1 MFLQIKTPTGYKD
14 LSTIQV
20 GDKVCAFDTEV
31 NIVEG
36 IDLWTAETNDY
47 ENQGDFIYY
56 LINGTYK
63 FYKNQ
68 SIYVNDVINHV
79 FMLQVGDIIYDEND
93 KDVVITSIEELT
105 DETQFYRLTISGDHT
120 YIVDN
125 IILHN
130 ASRYWVGGGSSVNWN
145 ATGNT
150 NWAGS
155 SGGAGNQAVPTSTDD
170 VFFDTGSSNK
180 NATFTGLP
188 GPPAN
193 TILSFTKD
201 SGYTGT
207 ITRSA
212 VLTVAGNFT
221 DNTAGAWAGSSGL
234 TISAAS
240 TMTSG
245 GVTWGAPLT
254 LTGTNSKT
262 LVGNWIVTLLS
273 ISGGSTSLYSSG
285 DTLTATGG
293 LSMGFGLDGN
303 VDIILTGGTWSGA
316 FAFLCNS
323 LTIAGGTGSVA
334 ISTGTWMG
342 TTLNYTSGTV
352 THSGT
357 LNLGYNCK
365 LNTAGITWSNI
376 SINTVGANATLNS
389 LLTISG
395 TLTLPTNSVATT
407 FTGTYGFT
415 CGTLAGGFS
424 GANTLTLESGVTY
437 TVTSALNINTTRIGS
452 IQTITS
458 SSPTVKAILTLNPG
472 ATCNA
477 LANFTRID
485 ASAGKTISTFNGTV
499 TDCSN
504 VISFNDMPVSG
515 F

>member
-56 LINGTYK
+56 LINGVYK

-68 SIYVNDVINHV
+68 SIYVNDAVNHV

-105 DETQFYRLTISGDHT
+105 NESEWYRLTISGDHT

-155 SGGAGNQAVPTSTDD
+155 SGGAGNQSVPAATDD
-170 VFFDTGSSNK
+170 VFFDTTASS
-180 NATFTGLP
+180 ATISATI
-188 GPPAN
+188 
-193 TILSFTKD
+193 TILSFTK
-201 SGYTGT
+201 SVGYTGT
-207 ITRSA
+207 ITRNA

-254 LTGTNSKT
+254 LTGTNTKT
-262 LVGNWIVTLLS
+262 LVNNWYVTLLS
-273 ISGGSTSLYSSG
+273 ISGGSTSLYKSSTE
-285 DTLTATGG
+285 TLTATGG
-293 LSMGFGLDGN
+293 LSVGFGLDGSA
-303 VDIILTGGTWSGA
+303 DIILTGGTWSGG

-323 LTIAGGTGSVA
+323 LTIAGNVA
-334 ISTGTWMG
+334 ISTGTSIG
-342 TTLNYTSGTV
+342 TTLTYSSGTV
-352 THSGT
+352 THTGT
-357 LNLGYNCK
+357 LYIGYNCT

-376 SINTVGANATLNS
+376 TMSGAPTATITS
-389 LLTISG
+389 LLTITG
-395 TLTLPTNSVATT
+395 TLTLSSGSTCA
-407 FTGTYGFT
+407 FAGTAGFT
-415 CGTLAGGFS
+415 CSNLIGGASGLAQI
-424 GANTLTLESGVTY
+424 LTLQAGITY
-437 TVTSALNINTTRIGS
+437 TATSALTVNGTRIGLM
-452 IQTITS
+452 QTITS
-458 SSPTVKAILTLNPG
+458 SSGVGGTKAILTLNSG
-472 ATCNA
+472 ATCKV
-477 LANFTRID
+477 LSNFTRID

-504 VISFNDMPVSG
+504 VIRFNDMPVSG

>member
-1 MFLQIKTPTGYKD
+1 MYLQIKTPTGYKD

-20 GDKVCAFDTEV
+20 GDKVCAFDDAI
-31 NIVEG
+31 NKVEG

-56 LINGTYK
+56 LINNTYK

-79 FMLQVGDIIYDEND
+79 FMLQVGDIIYDEYD
-93 KDVVITSIEELT
+93 QDIVITSIEELT
-105 DETQFYRLTISGDHT
+105 NETEWYRLTISGDHT

-130 ASRYWVGGGSSVNWN
+130 ASRYWVGSGSSVNWN

-155 SGGAGNQAVPTSTDD
+155 SGGAGNQSVPTSADD
-170 VFFDTGSSNK
+170 VFFDSGSANK
-180 NATFTGLP
+180 NATFSGLP
-188 GPPAN
+188 GPPTN
-193 TILSFTKD
+193 TILSFRKD

-221 DNTAGAWAGSSGL
+221 DNRAGAWAGTSGL

-240 TMTSG
+240 SMTSDE
-245 GVTWGAPLT
+245 VIWGAPLT
-254 LTGTNSKT
+254 LTGTNDKT
-262 LVGNWIVTLLS
+262 IFGNWSVTLLT
-273 ISGGSTSLYSSG
+273 ISGGSTTLNKSAG
-285 DTLTATGG
+285 ETLTATGG

-303 VDIILTGGTWSGA
+303 ADIILTGGTWSGA

-323 LTIAGGTGSVA
+323 LTIAGNVA
-334 ISTGTWMG
+334 ISTGTSIG
-342 TTLNYTSGTV
+342 TSLIYSSGTV
-352 THSGT
+352 THTGT
-357 LNLGYNCK
+357 LTIGYSCT

-376 SINTVGANATLNS
+376 AINTVTTIATLNS

-395 TLTLPTNSVATT
+395 TLTLPTNSVNTT
-407 FTGTYGFT
+407 FTGTAGFT
-415 CGTLAGGFS
+415 CATLAGGFS
-424 GANTLTLESGVTY
+424 GANTLTLEGGVTY
-437 TVTSALNINTTRIGS
+437 TVTSALNVNTTRIAS

-458 SSPTVKAILTLNPG
+458 SSPTVKAILTLNSG

-499 TDCSN
+499 TGCSN

>member
-31 NIVEG
+31 NIVEA

-105 DETQFYRLTISGDHT
+105 NEEEWYRLTISGDRT
-120 YIVDN
+120 YILDG
-125 IILHN
+125 IIVHN

-155 SGGAGNQAVPTSTDD
+155 SGGAGNQSVPTSTDD
-170 VFFDTGSSNK
+170 VFFDTTASP
-180 NATFTGLP
+180 ATISATI
-188 GPPAN
+188 
-193 TILSFTKD
+193 TILSFTKT

-221 DNTAGAWAGSSGL
+221 DNTAGTWAGSSGL

-254 LTGTNSKT
+254 FTSSAIKTLSGNWSVTLFTCSTAAGVLNKTASEILTCTNGITMNVSLTGNSNIT
-262 LVGNWIVTLLS
+262 I
-273 ISGGSTSLYSSG
+273 
-285 DTLTATGG
+285 
-293 LSMGFGLDGN
+293 
-303 VDIILTGGTWSGA
+303 TGGTWTPSGSSA
-316 FAFLCNS
+316 NFITCNT
-323 LTIAGGTGSVA
+323 LTIGGSCIITNGA
-334 ISTGTWMG
+334 LGAA
-342 TTLNYTSGTV
+342 TLTYSSGTV
-352 THSGT
+352 THTGT
-357 LNLGYNCK
+357 LF
-365 LNTAGITWSNI
+365 LNASCTLATAGITWAALSLQSS
-376 SINTVGANATLNS
+376 SITC
-389 LLTISG
+389 TISSALYVTG
-395 TLTLPTNSVATT
+395 TLTASNTPTT
-407 FTGTYGFT
+407 FAGAAGFS
-415 CGTLAGGFS
+415 CGTLTSIAT
-424 GANTLTLESGVTY
+424 GASTINLADGVTY
-437 TVTSALNINTTRIGS
+437 TVRSALTCNTTRIGA
-452 IQTITS
+452 IQTIAS
-458 SSPTVKAILTLNPG
+458 SSATVKAILTLNPG
-472 ATCNA
+472 ATCNV
-477 LANFTRID
+477 LSNFTRID
-485 ASAGKTISTFNGTV
+485 ASAGRIIRSFNGTI
-499 TDCSN
+499 TDCLN
-504 VISFNDMPVSG
+504 IVQFNEIPTSG
-515 F
+515 R

>member
-56 LINGTYK
+56 LINGVYK

-93 KDVVITSIEELT
+93 KDVVVTSIEELT

-120 YIVDN
+120 YILDG
-125 IILHN
+125 IIVHN

-155 SGGAGNQAVPTSTDD
+155 SGGAGNQSVPTSIDA
-170 VFFDTGSSNK
+170 VFFDTTASP
-180 NATFTGLP
+180 ATISATI
-188 GPPAN
+188 
-193 TILSFTKD
+193 TILSFEKT

-212 VLTVAGNFT
+212 TLTVAGNFK
-221 DNTAGAWAGSSGL
+221 DNTAGFWAGSSGL

-240 TMTSG
+240 NMTSG
-245 GVTWGAPLT
+245 GQTWGAPLT
-254 LTGTNSKT
+254 FNSTTATIRTLFGNWSVT
-262 LVGNWIVTLLS
+262 LVSILGSAVTLNKD
-273 ISGGSTSLYSSG
+273 TTE
-285 DTLTATGG
+285 TLTATGG
-293 LSMGFGLDGN
+293 LTMSSNTLQTLGGTAD
-303 VDIILTGGTWSGA
+303 VILTGGTWSGVSG
-316 FAFLCNS
+316 FACNS
-323 LTIAGGTGSVA
+323 LTIAGNVA
-334 ISTGTWMG
+334 ISNGVTITT
-342 TTLNYTSGTV
+342 TTLTYSSGTV

-357 LNLGYNCK
+357 FNLSGNCT

-376 SINTVGANATLNS
+376 TMSGAPTATITS
-389 LLTISG
+389 LLTITG
-395 TLTLPTNSVATT
+395 TLTLSSGSTCA
-407 FTGTYGFT
+407 FAGTAGFT
-415 CGTLAGGFS
+415 CSNLIGGASGLAQI
-424 GANTLTLESGVTY
+424 LTLQAGITY
-437 TVTSALNINTTRIGS
+437 TATSALTVNGTRIGLM
-452 IQTITS
+452 QTITS
-458 SSPTVKAILTLNPG
+458 SSGVGGTKAILTLNSG
-472 ATCNA
+472 ATCNV
-477 LANFTRID
+477 LSNFTRID

-504 VISFNDMPVSG
+504 VIRFNDMPVSG

>member
-20 GDKVCAFDTEV
+20 GDKVCAFDDAI
-31 NIVEG
+31 NIVEA

-56 LINGTYK
+56 LINGVYK

-93 KDVVITSIEELT
+93 KDVVITSIKELT
-105 DETQFYRLTISGDHT
+105 DEEEWYRLTISGDHT

-150 NWAGS
+150 NWAAL
-155 SGGAGNQAVPTSTDD
+155 SGGAGNQSVPTSTDD

-193 TILSFTKD
+193 TILSFRKYPE
-201 SGYTGT
+201 YTGT

-212 VLTVAGNFT
+212 TLIVAGNFT
-221 DNTAGAWAGSSGL
+221 DNPASAWSGTTNGL

-240 TMTSG
+240 TMDSG
-245 GVTWGAPLT
+245 GQTWGAPLT
-254 LTGTNSKT
+254 FTTSATKT
-262 LVGNWIVTLLS
+262 LVGNWSVTLFTC
-273 ISGGSTSLYSSG
+273 SGVAGVLNKTTSE
-285 DTLTATGG
+285 TLTCTSGIAMSVSLTGDSG
-293 LSMGFGLDGN
+293 
-303 VDIILTGGTWSGA
+303 VILTGGTWTGGLS
-316 FAFLCNS
+316 FACAS
-323 LTIAGGTGSVA
+323 LTIAGNIAITNGTIGA
-334 ISTGTWMG
+334 
-342 TTLNYTSGTV
+342 TTLTYSSGTV
-352 THSGT
+352 THTGT
-357 LNLGYNCK
+357 LTCTTSCT

-376 SINTVGANATLNS
+376 TISGSGTRTITS
-389 LLTISG
+389 LLTITG
-395 TLTLPTNSVATT
+395 TLTLAAVT
-407 FTGTYGFT
+407 FSFAGTAGFT
-415 CGTLAGGFS
+415 CGTLTGGGS
-424 GANTLTLESGVTY
+424 GLAAIVTLVEGITY
-437 TVTSALNINTTRIGS
+437 TVTSALIINSTRIGL

-458 SSPTVKAILTLNPG
+458 SSGAGGTKAILTLNPG
-472 ATCNA
+472 ATCNV
-477 LANFTRID
+477 LSNFTRID

-499 TDCSN
+499 TDSSN
-504 VISFNDMPVSG
+504 VIRFNDMPVSG

>member
-20 GDKVCAFDTEV
+20 GDKVCAFDTEI

-93 KDVVITSIEELT
+93 KDVVVTSIEELT
-105 DETQFYRLTISGDHT
+105 DETQFYRIRISNDHT
-120 YIVDN
+120 YILDG
-125 IILHN
+125 IIVHN
-130 ASRYWVGGGSSVNWN
+130 FSRYWVGGGSSANWN

-155 SGGAGNQAVPTSTDD
+155 SGGAGNQSVPAATDD
-170 VFFDTGSSNK
+170 VFFDTTASP
-180 NATFTGLP
+180 ATIS
-188 GPPAN
+188 AII
-193 TILSFTKD
+193 TILSFRKE

-207 ITRSA
+207 ITRNA

-245 GVTWGAPLT
+245 GQTWGAPLT
-254 LTGTNSKT
+254 LTGTNTKT
-262 LVGNWIVTLLS
+262 LVNNWYVTLLS
-273 ISGGSTSLYSSG
+273 ISGGSTSLYKNTTE
-285 DTLTATGG
+285 TLTATGG
-293 LSMGFGLDGN
+293 LSVGFGLDGN
-303 VDIILTGGTWSGA
+303 ADIILTGGTWSGG

-323 LTIAGGTGSVA
+323 LTIAGNVA
-334 ISTGTWMG
+334 ISTGTSIG
-342 TTLNYTSGTV
+342 TTLTYSSGTV
-352 THSGT
+352 THTGT
-357 LNLGYNCK
+357 LNIGYNCT

-376 SINTVGANATLNS
+376 AINTVTTTATLNS

-415 CGTLAGGFS
+415 CATLAGGFTA
-424 GANTLTLESGVTY
+424 ANTLTLQAGITY
-437 TVTSALNINTTRIGS
+437 TVTSALNVNTTRIGS

-458 SSPTVKAILTLNPG
+458 SSGVGGTKAILTLNSG
-472 ATCNA
+472 ATCKV
-477 LANFTRID
+477 LSNFTRID

-504 VISFNDMPVSG
+504 VIRFNDMPVSG